1 MKLFMQNVGL
11 LPFRVINPKTCEI
24 MGLELGQVLF
34 GTLYISRN
42 RIDIMDHNF
51 NVYMTLDTYSV
62 IPVNVCDVSKYSVL
76 SKMYAAYHFIER
88 DMSNHKYSIDSYSD
102 MLGVTPR
109 TLKTWVKNYENK
121 VI

>member
-1 MKLFMQNVGL
+1 MLFMQNVAL

-24 MGLELGQVLF
+24 MGLELSQTLL
-34 GTLYISRN
+34 GTLDVSRN